1 MTGYGHAFSKL
12 PQDVYEGWHASLR
25 GYLPMDR
32 QNFQES
38 LLGARDREYAVCRL
52 KPKLLRNMRASRE
65 APNTF
70 VCDEQIDPY
79 YGQMSGAKK
88 RLQKKTCEGLEY
100 YTLASTNKDY
110 ANYKKEIRE
119 PPEDGERK
127 GVILQKADPVCG
139 GFTLNY
145 VMEGGPR
152 YEIDL
157 TTPSNIFGKMV
168 LLIFRCGGYLRYRNK
183 CVVTDSAYEFLSGMC
198 FLQLWGI
205 LWV

>member
-65 APNTF
+65 APSTF

-145 VMEGGPR
+145 VMEGGP
-152 YEIDL
+152 
-157 TTPSNIFGKMV
+157 KV
-168 LLIFRCGGYLRYRNK
+168 
-183 CVVTDSAYEFLSGMC
+183 
-198 FLQLWGI
+198 
-205 LWV
+205 